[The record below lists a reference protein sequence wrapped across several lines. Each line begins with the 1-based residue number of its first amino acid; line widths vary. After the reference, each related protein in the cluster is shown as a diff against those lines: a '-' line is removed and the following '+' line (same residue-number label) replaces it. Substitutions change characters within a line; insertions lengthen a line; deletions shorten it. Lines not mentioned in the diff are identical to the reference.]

1 MADTHRLPLR
11 FDPGRLLADLG
22 RIEPS
27 EWVPHFNI
35 HYHDGGWS
43 GVALRSAGGNAA
55 GLFPDP
61 LAIPAVAPTP
71 LLARCPYFAEVLD
84 QIRCPQ
90 TSARLLRLASGSSIR
105 EHRDYEL
112 AFEDGEIRLHI
123 PVATSPEV
131 EFALDGRPVVM
142 TAGECWYLNLN
153 LLHRVSNRGQVDRVH
168 LVVDCVVN
176 DWLRSLF
183 PPEVAAAGREG
194 FERFHAA
201 VLADRSLQETLAAV
215 KEAPAF
221 ASTTVRLGRERG
233 FTFSRLDVEDAI
245 KAGRRA
251 WFERW
256 T

>member
-1 MADTHRLPLR
+1 MADAYRLPLH
-11 FDPGRLLADLG
+11 FQPDRLLTDLG
-22 RIEPS
+22 QIAPE

-61 LAIPAVAPTP
+61 QAARAVASTP
-71 LLARCPYFAEVLD
+71 LLDRCPYFAEVLSG
-84 QIRCPQ
+84 IRCSQ
-90 TSARLLRLASGSSIR
+90 TSARLLRLASGSVIR

-123 PVATSPEV
+123 PVATSPDV

-142 TAGECWYLNLN
+142 AAGECWYLNLN
-153 LLHRVSNRGQVDRVH
+153 LPHRVANRGAVDRVH

-183 PPEVAAAGREG
+183 PPEVAAAGRSG
-194 FERFHAA
+194 FEQFHAA
-201 VLADRSLQETLAAV
+201 VLADPALQERLATEQ
-215 KEAPAF
+215 EAPAF
-221 ASTTVRLGRERG
+221 VGTAVRLGRERG
-233 FTFSRLDVEDAI
+233 HRFSRLDVEDAI
-245 KAGRRA
+245 RAGRRA
-251 WFERW
+251 WLERW
-256 T
+256 I